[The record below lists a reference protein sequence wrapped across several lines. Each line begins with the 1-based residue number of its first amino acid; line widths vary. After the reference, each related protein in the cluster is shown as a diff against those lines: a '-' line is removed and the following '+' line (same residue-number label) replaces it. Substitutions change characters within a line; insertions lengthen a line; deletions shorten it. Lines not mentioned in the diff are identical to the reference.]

1 MSVGRCETLLD
12 TPRKRGRKRRP
23 LNVIKNKAEVLERT
37 PDTYFISPNSTC
49 PLLTHLEKR
58 TAFSY
63 RSMLFGVVN
72 APGTFIFFEVD
83 VMGINAVSNVDA
95 LKRIALALARV
106 KVNSGDRGV
115 VPL

>member
-1 MSVGRCETLLD
+1 
-12 TPRKRGRKRRP
+12 
-23 LNVIKNKAEVLERT
+23 
-37 PDTYFISPNSTC
+37 
-49 PLLTHLEKR
+49 
-58 TAFSY
+58 
-63 RSMLFGVVN
+63 MLFGVVN

-95 LKRIALALARV
+95 LKQIALALARV